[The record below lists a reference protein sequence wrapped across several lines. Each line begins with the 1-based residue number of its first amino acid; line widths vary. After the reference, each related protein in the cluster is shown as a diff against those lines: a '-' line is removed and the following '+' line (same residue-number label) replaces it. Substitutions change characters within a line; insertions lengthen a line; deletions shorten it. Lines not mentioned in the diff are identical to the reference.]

1 MSHIGTAEP
10 ALFYIAGKNLTD
22 IFLFPFFSLRVDTI
36 KLLIDYGM
44 YTMFSSTIQ
53 FGIIV

>member
-22 IFLFPFFSLRVDTI
+22 IFLFPFFSLGINTI
-36 KLLIDYGM
+36 KLFIDHSM
-44 YTMFSSTIQ
+44 NTMLSAT
-53 FGIIV
+53 VK